1 MTTNNTEM
9 NPIGRV
15 EIGNEVELNQETLE
29 QMSGGAG
36 PRCGMPPKRV
46 RRTTKREKPEE
57 GGATLSW

>member
-46 RRTTKREKPEE
+46 RRTTKREKP
-57 GGATLSW
+57 